1 MVKRGLSDSESE
13 NEDDWRNRDTDI
25 ESSDS
30 SDENE
35 DNDEQNHSDSND
47 YPGNHKKVIKDR
59 FQASDSEED
68 DDYDAEFEKHVQEA
82 RREMEQSA
90 KKLKQLTPE
99 QLAKEQKKIKRSGVV
114 YLSTIPPYMKP
125 AKLRHVLQRFGK
137 VGRLYLKPE
146 DPKVYKARVKTGG
159 NKKKKFVE
167 GWCEFENKNDAKL
180 AAETLNGNKLGGKKG
195 NFYYDDIMNI
205 KYLKGFK
212 WHDLTEAMN
221 REIEIRESKMQ
232 SELSQAHKINK
243 NFIKNVE
250 TSKMIENIKKRKK
263 NVEPTV
269 QRVYA
274 QRSVTTNRAGADASQ
289 KDTKNTE
296 SGKLKKVLE
305 NIF

>member
-1 MVKRGLSDSESE
+1 MVKRGLSDNESESE
-13 NEDDWRNRDTDI
+13 QEWRNRDKDE
-25 ESSDS
+25 ESSNS

-35 DNDEQNHSDSND
+35 EDYSDSND
-47 YPGNHKKVIKDR
+47 YPGNQNKVIKDR

-68 DDYDAEFEKHVQEA
+68 DDYDVEFEKHVQEA
-82 RREMEQSA
+82 RQEMQQSA

-146 DPKVYKARVKTGG
+146 DPKVYKTRVKTGG

-167 GWCEFENKNDAKL
+167 GWCEFENKKDAKL

-263 NVEPTV
+263 NAEPTV

-274 QRSVTTNRAGADASQ
+274 QRSVTTNRAGADEWQ
-289 KDTKNTE
+289 KDTKNAE

>member
-1 MVKRGLSDSESE
+1 MVKRGLSDNESE
-13 NEDDWRNRDTDI
+13 REQEWGNRDKDE
-25 ESSDS
+25 ESSNS

-35 DNDEQNHSDSND
+35 EDYSDSND
-47 YPGNHKKVIKDR
+47 YPGNQNKVIKDR

-68 DDYDAEFEKHVQEA
+68 DDYDVEFEKHVQEA
-82 RREMEQSA
+82 RQEMQQSA

-146 DPKVYKARVKTGG
+146 DPKVYKTRVKTGG

-167 GWCEFENKNDAKL
+167 GWCEFENKKDAKL

-263 NVEPTV
+263 NAEPTV

-274 QRSVTTNRAGADASQ
+274 QRSVTTNRAGADEWQ
-289 KDTKNTE
+289 KDTKNAE